1 MFEQTSK
8 TTENGYESPKT
19 ECGLVSSQ
27 ESLSKK
33 KRKKKKQNVKRVIIE
48 DPDDYGGFEDTE
60 RTENSPT
67 VEHST
72 EETSMR
78 MASKDR
84 NLNDFHENDNGLENN
99 PDESSLV
106 KDNQSG
112 EGILSDVRTNTHGS
126 LPDDHATSPAND
138 NKVTRTDD
146 QLHGLKEK
154 SDQKVFASAELDHYT
169 TVNGGKNSEINNE
182 FDSLEKTP
190 ESSHSRLEFSANDF
204 LLDQTEP
211 QSQNIVTNL
220 EDIETSNHLEEQSS
234 FSTKDSSMEAKGDNV
249 TFSLQQNCEHSD
261 YEKENSDSR
270 ESEKHTSED
279 SRKNEGPSGINEQL
293 TRKLSNSN
301 GSYDSSSFP
310 KTDEKTENSEQDD
323 TSEELLETPKHKD
336 YSSQKFEKLDISSKE
351 RAESNDEFSEILSSG
366 NSYDYR
372 VRKVEN
378 PEFISSSYGSS
389 SALSDYTDDDRD
401 LNFIPGIHRMSSKSF
416 SSSFEKRSA
425 ADSSV
430 SFDENGFPVFDSSH
444 YTDSSASHP
453 SSIDDSSG
461 SRFGDLSNE
470 WDMFED
476 LLNVEE
482 EHFSQPDVSTQFLSF
497 APDVSIYIYIVLV
510 LAFRSRCKYIYIV
523 LVLVF
528 RSRCK

>member
-1 MFEQTSK
+1 M
-8 TTENGYESPKT
+8 ENGYESPKT
-19 ECGLVSSQ
+19 ECGLASSQ

-33 KRKKKKQNVKRVIIE
+33 KRKKKKQSVKRVIIE
-48 DPDDYGGFEDTE
+48 DPDDYGGFDDTD

-67 VEHST
+67 VEHSS
-72 EETSMR
+72 EERSR
-78 MASKDR
+78 GMASKDR
-84 NLNDFHENDNGLENN
+84 NLNDLHENDNGLESN

-112 EGILSDVRTNTHGS
+112 ESILSDVRTNTHDS

-154 SDQKVFASAELDHYT
+154 SDQKVFASPELDHYT
-169 TVNGGKNSEINNE
+169 TVNDGKNSEINNE

-190 ESSHSRLEFSANDF
+190 ESSHSRLEFCANDF
-204 LLDQTEP
+204 LLDQTER
-211 QSQNIVTNL
+211 QSQNIVSNL
-220 EDIETSNHLEEQSS
+220 EDIETSNHLDEQSS
-234 FSTKDSSMEAKGDNV
+234 FSTKDSSMEAKVSLSTDFDP

-261 YEKENSDSR
+261 YEKENSNSR
-270 ESEKHTSED
+270 ESEKHTSEN
-279 SRKNEGPSGINEQL
+279 SRKVEGPSSINEQL

-301 GSYDSSSFP
+301 GSYDCSNFP

-323 TSEELLETPKHKD
+323 TSEELLETPTHKN
-336 YSSQKFEKLDISSKE
+336 YNSQKFEKQDISSKE
-351 RAESNDEFSEILSSG
+351 RAESNDELSEILSSG

-389 SALSDYTDDDRD
+389 SVLSDFTDDDRD

-416 SSSFEKRSA
+416 SSSFEKKSGT
-425 ADSSV
+425 DSSV

-453 SSIDDSSG
+453 SSIDDSSE

-482 EHFSQPDVSTQFLSF
+482 EHFSQPDVSIQFLSF
-497 APDVSIYIYIVLV
+497 APDVSIYI
-510 LAFRSRCKYIYIV
+510 
-523 LVLVF
+523 
-528 RSRCK
+528 